1 MITQDVI
8 TVTEF
13 VHELKGVIDQHPSF
27 KNVALVGELSNF
39 KAHHSGHFY
48 FSLKDDKSRVTCAM
62 FRRSASKVL
71 FKPKDGDKVVIFGRC
86 EVYTDTGTVQIYAD
100 RMNLDGLGDLYI
112 QFEKLKKDFENRGY
126 FDPKHR
132 KPIPKYPQRIGV
144 IVGENSAA
152 YADISRTLQERWPLA
167 QQIDLLA
174 YVQGEHASNSLVQ
187 QIKTAH
193 LQNIDTIILGRGGG
207 SIEDLWAFNTPEVV
221 EAIFSSE
228 IPIISGIGHESDVTL
243 SDFVA
248 DYRAATPTAAA
259 VAATPNWVEMN
270 TMIRDYK
277 NQYYL
282 AVRNKYLRRMGD
294 FTSLIQSSA
303 LKDPILLVER
313 KQQKLDTLTVRITH
327 QQTLF
332 DESKRLL
339 TLFTNRMENSLQ
351 IKQNNS
357 HHAINQFMSLS
368 TTTIQQK
375 LNQSLQ
381 KFNMMENRYVFY
393 SQYIERNIKQNQLM
407 IQQYNG
413 RFQSLVERD
422 LNLKKERLN
431 DILKSLKYRSPLEV
445 IQRNLNQGYVIP
457 RKNDTHVLSVD
468 ALNLNDH
475 IQLEFKDGF
484 VVTQVISKES
494 KDE

>member
-13 VHELKGVIDQHPSF
+13 VNELKGVIDQHPSF

-48 FSLKDDKSRVTCAM
+48 FSLKDDKSRITCAM

-71 FKPKDGDKVVIFGRC
+71 FRPKDGDKVVIFGRC

-112 QFEKLKKDFENRGY
+112 QFEKLKKDFEDRGY
-126 FDPKHR
+126 FNPKHR
-132 KPIPKYPQRIGV
+132 KKIPKYPQRIAV

-152 YADISRTLQERWPLA
+152 YADITRTLQERWPIA
-167 QQIDLLA
+167 KQIDLLA
-174 YVQGEHASNSLVQ
+174 YVQGDNASKSLVQ
-187 QIKTAH
+187 QIQRAH
-193 LQNIDTIILGRGGG
+193 HEQADTIILGRGGG

-221 EAIFSSE
+221 EAIFKSE

-243 SDFVA
+243 SDFVS

-259 VAATPNWVEMN
+259 VAATPNWVEMQA
-270 TMIRDYK
+270 MIRDYK

-282 AVRNKYLRRMGD
+282 AVRNKYLRRSGD
-294 FTSLIQSSA
+294 YTSLIQSSA
-303 LKDPILLVER
+303 LKDPVLFVER

-327 QQTLF
+327 QQVLF
-332 DESKRLL
+332 DESKRMLAL
-339 TLFTNRMENSLQ
+339 ISNRMENSLLL
-351 IKQNNS
+351 KYNNS
-357 HHAINQFMSLS
+357 SNIINQYLGLS
-368 TTTIQQK
+368 SATIQQK
-375 LNQSLQ
+375 MTQSLQ
-381 KFNMMENRYVFY
+381 KVEMMRSRFDFY
-393 SQYIERNIKQNQLM
+393 SQYIDRSIKQNQGM
-407 IQQYNG
+407 IQQYDE
-413 RFQSLVERD
+413 RFYSIMERG

-431 DILKSLKYRSPLEV
+431 DILKSLKYRSPLDV
-445 IQRNLNQGYVIP
+445 IQRNLNQGYIIP
-457 RKNDTHVLSVD
+457 RVNDIHVVNAESVNVD
-468 ALNLNDH
+468 DR
-475 IQLEFKDGF
+475 IQLEFRDGF
-484 VVTQVISKES
+484 VLTQVISKES